1 MKIDIYYLNS
11 KLTTEIK
18 KDFLVKDLLYD
29 LKQYL
34 STTDNFILF
43 DKNYIQLK
51 ESDNISTK
59 KEKQLILYLV
69 KSSPNKNNL
78 INSEKK
84 EKKTENLNA
93 LQLIKECTGAKK
105 PLDLKSKLTLNPSNR
120 FGIFELLDNR
130 NNNNPQQ
137 GENHFERLLNLL
149 QILEDNNQLG
159 GFRGGQMNN
168 NAPVEAD
175 EKSLRELQEMG
186 FPEDRARQAL
196 INARNDINRATEILL
211 GETGE

>member
-69 KSSPNKNNL
+69 KSFPNKNNL

-84 EKKTENLNA
+84 KKKRK
-93 LQLIKECTGAKK
+93 I
-105 PLDLKSKLTLNPSNR
+105 
-120 FGIFELLDNR
+120 
-130 NNNNPQQ
+130 
-137 GENHFERLLNLL
+137 
-149 QILEDNNQLG
+149 
-159 GFRGGQMNN
+159 
-168 NAPVEAD
+168 
-175 EKSLRELQEMG
+175 
-186 FPEDRARQAL
+186 
-196 INARNDINRATEILL
+196 
-211 GETGE
+211 